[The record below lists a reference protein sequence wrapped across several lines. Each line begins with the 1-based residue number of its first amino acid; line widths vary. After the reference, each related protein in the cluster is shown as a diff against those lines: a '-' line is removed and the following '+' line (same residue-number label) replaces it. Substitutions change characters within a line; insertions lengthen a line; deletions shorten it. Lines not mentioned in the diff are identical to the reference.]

1 MLPGPGQVSRR
12 HPGTPPPR
20 PSASFASASCPCP
33 RLRAVCGTD
42 PTVPTPPPP
51 AAWWPRPHLQSRPR
65 LLLALDGPP
74 GKPGTPEPGW
84 DRLAQGSERS
94 RGWALARSMTR
105 DWWLAPAGASAAL
118 SPSPCRVVPRSSAHP
133 EGPAPGSAQSV
144 PKWLSSRGLKA
155 RLPAP
160 VPGRSLAQP
169 PAIGSRP
176 CLPGEPPSARSG
188 LTLCWTLPGP
198 FLPPAPAPSPSS
210 EVLQPLGLSILG
222 AQGGMAGAGA
232 VPLDWP
238 PFSLAATAPG
248 RVPLNPA
255 DPRCPPTG
263 PRTLPEPQL
272 PYPHG
277 GARGAG
283 LGVARWLSWARPVLV
298 SVPEDTGGIWGLLQ
312 EGKLRL
318 ISVASDLGLPAH
330 RCCRLVQGTRRVE
343 RESAPLRGDAAPPA
357 APLLSCP
364 PLLASLAF
372 PPSFLPV
379 PAPPL
384 SPVNSRR
391 C

>member
-1 MLPGPGQVSRR
+1 MSRR

-42 PTVPTPPPP
+42 PTVPTPHP
-51 AAWWPRPHLQSRPR
+51 
-65 LLLALDGPP
+65 
-74 GKPGTPEPGW
+74 TPSC
-84 DRLAQGSERS
+84 LV
-94 RGWALARSMTR
+94 
-105 DWWLAPAGASAAL
+105 APA
-118 SPSPCRVVPRSSAHP
+118 SP
-133 EGPAPGSAQSV
+133 
-144 PKWLSSRGLKA
+144 
-155 RLPAP
+155 P
-160 VPGRSLAQP
+160 V
-169 PAIGSRP
+169 
-176 CLPGEPPSARSG
+176 
-188 LTLCWTLPGP
+188 
-198 FLPPAPAPSPSS
+198 PAPAPPGAGRPSREARRSRAGLGPPGTGLGALTRLGFGTFRDTRLVAGTGWGLCRPVPIPLPGRTPVFRTPRGPRARLCPVSAQTAVVPGSQSPAARPRPRTQPGSAACHRLPALPPRRAPKCT
-210 EVLQPLGLSILG
+210 ERPDPVLDTARAISATCPRPQPLLRG
-222 AQGGMAGAGA
+222 APAPGTEHPGGPGGHGSTGAEA

-238 PFSLAATAPG
+238 PFSLAVTAPG

-272 PYPHG
+272 PCPHG

-298 SVPEDTGGIWGLLQ
+298 SVPEDTGGIWGLSQ

-318 ISVASDLGLPAH
+318 ISVASDLGLQAH
-330 RCCRLVQGTRRVE
+330 RCCRPVQGTRRVE

-379 PAPPL
+379 PAPPI

-391 C
+391 L